1 MKKVFLFLMMVAVSV
16 NLLNAQWSSNP
27 QEPLGI
33 SDNGKYNQD
42 LVHSA
47 ICSDG
52 KVYVSWLEKGDDS
65 SFTLHLQLLDNAGNK
80 LWADGGIVISDY
92 STLSWVT
99 DYALAA
105 TPDGDAVLLFFDVRH
120 DPGNPS
126 AGMRPYAYRVNQKGE
141 SVWAKEGVEL
151 PFEGFCGAG
160 RLAVV
165 GDDIYA
171 FYQEINSNP
180 TYVMVSKMTA
190 DGSLAWENPLRFDGS
205 DLSLVPTD
213 NNELIAVWK
222 YMQGCIVA
230 QRFNAEGKIVWTD
243 RKEVEPRAIDSH
255 GPLSV
260 VSDGKGGFVVAYR
273 RFDEN
278 SSTRGIACVQHM
290 SADGSLLMGSTAV
303 DLPGMGNHGSPIT
316 NVNADNECLMV
327 FWCVTEGGGAD
338 KVIYQ
343 KVQTLDFAGK
353 SLWGED
359 GIVLR
364 EDANGGRLGFSQYRV
379 IPQENGEWIVVGNI
393 GRENYRFQLFGQRLD
408 TDGKT
413 VYENKIGKE
422 TRVSR
427 VNVLEDGCQL
437 FVLWLDDTETY
448 STGVVGQNMW
458 FDGTFGVDSGS
469 VEGLDADNGEM
480 WYDVLTSQLR
490 FSEPID
496 GVVEVFNLQGMKVAT
511 QCAESVEALSLSLSS
526 GVYIVRVQ
534 SVDKVFS
541 DKVIVR

>member
-80 LWADGGIVISDY
+80 LWADGGIVISNY
-92 STLSWVT
+92 PTLSWVT

-120 DPGNPS
+120 DPENPS

-141 SVWAKEGVEL
+141 FVWDKEGVLL
-151 PFEGFCGAG
+151 PYEAFCGSG
-160 RLAVV
+160 RIF
-165 GDDIYA
+165 GFNDDIYVA
-171 FYQEINSNP
+171 YQEIGTTPS
-180 TYVMVSKMTA
+180 YIALSKLDAEGKMV
-190 DGSLAWENPLRFDGS
+190 WENPLKFEGS
-205 DLSLVPTD
+205 DLSLVPTAD
-213 NNELIAVWK
+213 NDLIAVWK
-222 YMQGCIVA
+222 YNEGCIAA
-230 QRFNAEGKIVWTD
+230 QRFNRDGKFVWNELLD
-243 RKEVEPRAIDSH
+243 VDPRAIDSRNS
-255 GPLSV
+255 LSV
-260 VSDGKGGFVVAYR
+260 VSDGNNGFVVGYR

-278 SSTRGIACVQHM
+278 ASTRGIASVQHV
-290 SADGSLLMGSTAV
+290 SADGALLMGTEAV
-303 DLPGMGNHGSPIT
+303 DLPSKGNQGAPILGV
-316 NVNADNECLMV
+316 NVVDKTIMA
-327 FWCVTEGGGAD
+327 FWSVSEGTENDKVVYQKAQLLDFTGKTLWGAD
-338 KVIYQ
+338 GLI
-343 KVQTLDFAGK
+343 
-353 SLWGED
+353 
-359 GIVLR
+359 LR
-364 EDANGGRLGFSQYRV
+364 KDEGGRLGFSQSRV
-379 IPQENGEWIVVGNI
+379 ISQNNSDWIVSGVI
-393 GRENYRFQLFGQRLD
+393 GMENYTFQLFCQRLNAE
-408 TDGKT
+408 GET
-413 VYENKIGKE
+413 VYVNKIGKE

-427 VNVLEDGCQL
+427 VNVIDDGRQL
-437 FVLWLDDTETY
+437 FMLWLDDSGTY

-469 VEGLDADNGEM
+469 VDGLDVDNGVM

-490 FSEPID
+490 FAEPID
-496 GVVEVFNLQGMKVAT
+496 GVIEVFNLQGMKVAT

>member
-92 STLSWVT
+92 PTLSWVT

-120 DPGNPS
+120 DPENPS

-141 SVWAKEGVEL
+141 FVWDKEGVLL
-151 PFEGFCGAG
+151 PYEAFCGSG
-160 RLAVV
+160 RIF
-165 GDDIYA
+165 GFNDDIYVA
-171 FYQEINSNP
+171 YQEIGTTPS
-180 TYVMVSKMTA
+180 YIALSKLDAEGKMV
-190 DGSLAWENPLRFDGS
+190 WENPLKFEGS
-205 DLSLVPTD
+205 DLSLVPTAD
-213 NNELIAVWK
+213 NDLIAVWK
-222 YMQGCIVA
+222 YNEGCIAA
-230 QRFNAEGKIVWTD
+230 QRFNRDGKFVWNELLD
-243 RKEVEPRAIDSH
+243 VDPRAIDSRNS
-255 GPLSV
+255 LSV
-260 VSDGKGGFVVAYR
+260 VSDGNNGFVVGYR

-278 SSTRGIACVQHM
+278 ASTRGIASVQHV
-290 SADGSLLMGSTAV
+290 SADGALLMGTEAV
-303 DLPGMGNHGSPIT
+303 DLPSKGNQGAPILGV
-316 NVNADNECLMV
+316 NVVDKTIMA
-327 FWCVTEGGGAD
+327 FWSVSEGTENDKVVYQKAQLLDFTGKTLWGAD
-338 KVIYQ
+338 GLI
-343 KVQTLDFAGK
+343 
-353 SLWGED
+353 
-359 GIVLR
+359 LR
-364 EDANGGRLGFSQYRV
+364 KDEGGRLGFSQSQV
-379 IPQENGEWIVVGNI
+379 ISQNNSDWIVSGVI
-393 GRENYRFQLFGQRLD
+393 GMENYTFQLFCQRLNAE
-408 TDGKT
+408 GET

-427 VNVLEDGCQL
+427 VNVIDDGRQL
-437 FVLWLDDTETY
+437 FMLWLDDSGTY

-469 VEGLDADNGEM
+469 VEGFDADNGVM

-490 FSEPID
+490 FAEPID
-496 GVVEVFNLQGMKVAT
+496 GVIEVFNLQGMKVAT
-511 QCAESVEALSLSLSS
+511 QSAESVEALSLSLSS

>member
-42 LVHSA
+42 VVHSA
-47 ICSDG
+47 ICRDG
-52 KVYVSWLEKGDDS
+52 KVYVSWLEKGEDS

-92 STLSWVT
+92 PTLSWVT
-99 DYALAA
+99 DYALET

-120 DPGNPS
+120 EPENPS

-141 SVWAKEGVEL
+141 FVWDKEGILL
-151 PFEGFCGAG
+151 PYEVFCGSG
-160 RLAVV
+160 RIF
-165 GDDIYA
+165 GFEDDIYVA
-171 FYQEINSNP
+171 YREIGTTPS
-180 TYVMVSKMTA
+180 YISLSKLDAEGKMV
-190 DGSLAWENPLRFDGS
+190 WEKPLKFEGS
-205 DLSLVPTD
+205 DLSLVPTAD
-213 NNELIAVWK
+213 NDLIAVWK
-222 YMQGCIVA
+222 YNEGCIAA
-230 QRFNAEGKIVWTD
+230 QRFNCDGKFVWNELLD
-243 RKEVEPRAIDSH
+243 VEPRAIDSRNS
-255 GPLSV
+255 LSV
-260 VSDGKGGFVVAYR
+260 VSDGNNGFVVGYR

-278 SSTRGIACVQHM
+278 ASTRGIASVQHV
-290 SADGSLLMGSTAV
+290 SADGALLMGTEAV
-303 DLPGMGNHGSPIT
+303 DLPSKGNQGAPILGV
-316 NVNADNECLMV
+316 NVVDKTIMA
-327 FWCVTEGGGAD
+327 FWSVSEGTENDKIGYQKAQLLDFTGKALWGAD
-338 KVIYQ
+338 GLI
-343 KVQTLDFAGK
+343 
-353 SLWGED
+353 
-359 GIVLR
+359 LR
-364 EDANGGRLGFSQYRV
+364 KDEGGRLGFSQYRV
-379 IPQENGEWIVVGNI
+379 ISQNNSDWIVSGMI
-393 GRENYRFQLFGQRLD
+393 GMENYTFQLFCQRL
-408 TDGKT
+408 TAEGET

-422 TRVSR
+422 TRVFR
-427 VNVLEDGCQL
+427 VNVVDDGRQL
-437 FVLWLDDTETY
+437 FMLWLDGSETY

-469 VEGLDADNGEM
+469 VDGLDADSGVM
-480 WYDVLTSQLR
+480 WYDALTSQLR

-511 QCAESVEALSLSLSS
+511 QSAESVEALSLSLSS

>member
-92 STLSWVT
+92 PTLSWVT

-120 DPGNPS
+120 DPENPS

-141 SVWAKEGVEL
+141 FVWDKEGVLL
-151 PFEGFCGAG
+151 PYEAFCGSG
-160 RLAVV
+160 RIF
-165 GDDIYA
+165 GFNDDIYVA
-171 FYQEINSNP
+171 YQEIGTTPS
-180 TYVMVSKMTA
+180 YIALSKLDAEGKMV
-190 DGSLAWENPLRFDGS
+190 WENPLKFEGS
-205 DLSLVPTD
+205 DLSLVPTAD
-213 NNELIAVWK
+213 NDLIAVWK
-222 YMQGCIVA
+222 YNEGCIAA
-230 QRFNAEGKIVWTD
+230 QRFNRDGKFVWNELLD
-243 RKEVEPRAIDSH
+243 VDPRAIDSRNS
-255 GPLSV
+255 LSV
-260 VSDGKGGFVVAYR
+260 VSDGNNGFVVGYR

-278 SSTRGIACVQHM
+278 ASTRGIASVQHV
-290 SADGSLLMGSTAV
+290 SADGALLMGTEAV
-303 DLPGMGNHGSPIT
+303 DLPSKGNQGAPILG
-316 NVNADNECLMV
+316 VNAVDKTIMA
-327 FWCVTEGGGAD
+327 FWSVSEGTENDKVVYQKAQLLDFTGKTLWGAD
-338 KVIYQ
+338 GLI
-343 KVQTLDFAGK
+343 
-353 SLWGED
+353 
-359 GIVLR
+359 LR
-364 EDANGGRLGFSQYRV
+364 KDEGGRLGFSQSRV
-379 IPQENGEWIVVGNI
+379 ISQNNSDWIVSGVI
-393 GRENYRFQLFGQRLD
+393 GMENYTFQLFCQRLNAE
-408 TDGKT
+408 GET
-413 VYENKIGKE
+413 VYVNKIGKE

-427 VNVLEDGCQL
+427 VNVIDDGRQL
-437 FVLWLDDTETY
+437 FMLWLDDSGTY

-469 VEGLDADNGEM
+469 VDGLDVDNGVM

-490 FSEPID
+490 FAEPID

-511 QCAESVEALSLSLSS
+511 QSAESVEALSLSLSS

>member
-92 STLSWVT
+92 PTLSWVT

-120 DPGNPS
+120 DPENPS

-141 SVWAKEGVEL
+141 FVWDKEGVLL
-151 PFEGFCGAG
+151 PYEAFCGSG
-160 RLAVV
+160 RIF
-165 GDDIYA
+165 GFNDDIYVA
-171 FYQEINSNP
+171 YQEIGTTPS
-180 TYVMVSKMTA
+180 YIALSKLDAEGKMV
-190 DGSLAWENPLRFDGS
+190 WENPLKFEGS
-205 DLSLVPTD
+205 DLSLVPTAD
-213 NNELIAVWK
+213 NDLIAVWK
-222 YMQGCIVA
+222 YNEGCIAA
-230 QRFNAEGKIVWTD
+230 QRFNRDGKFVWNELLD
-243 RKEVEPRAIDSH
+243 VDPRAIDSRNS
-255 GPLSV
+255 LSV
-260 VSDGKGGFVVAYR
+260 VSDGNNGFVVGYR

-278 SSTRGIACVQHM
+278 ASTRGIASVQHV
-290 SADGSLLMGSTAV
+290 SADGALLMGTEAV
-303 DLPGMGNHGSPIT
+303 DLPSKGNQGAPILG
-316 NVNADNECLMV
+316 VNAVDKTIMA
-327 FWCVTEGGGAD
+327 FWSVSEGTENDKVVYQKAQLLDFTGKTLWGAD
-338 KVIYQ
+338 GLI
-343 KVQTLDFAGK
+343 
-353 SLWGED
+353 
-359 GIVLR
+359 LR
-364 EDANGGRLGFSQYRV
+364 KDEGGRLGFSQSRV
-379 IPQENGEWIVVGNI
+379 ISQNNSDWIVSGVI
-393 GRENYRFQLFGQRLD
+393 GMENYTFQLFCQRLNAE
-408 TDGKT
+408 GET

-427 VNVLEDGCQL
+427 VNVIDDGHQL
-437 FVLWLDDTETY
+437 FMLWLDDSGTY

-469 VEGLDADNGEM
+469 VDGLDADNGVM

-490 FSEPID
+490 FAEPID
-496 GVVEVFNLQGMKVAT
+496 GVIEVFNLQGMKVAT
-511 QCAESVEALSLSLSS
+511 QSAESVEALSLSLSS